1 MIFGRFVNAF
11 AILTAFSSASAPLFA
26 KNTFFLSPLTGAI
39 CVIFQIKQ
47 RIFMSD
53 YIIHSVKIFTLPVL

>member
-39 CVIFQIKQ
+39 YANF
-47 RIFMSD
+47 SD
-53 YIIHSVKIFTLPVL
+53 NAT